1 MGNWVNGKLEAGGK
15 SSRISSFKDKSI
27 STSHVVLDL
36 IDSIQPGVVNFDL
49 VSPGDTEEEKF
60 ANAKYAL
67 SVARK
72 IGARIYAIPEDL
84 VEVKQKMVLTV
95 FACLMG
101 TGLKNANNPPF
112 AVFGGKKNPR
122 RFP

>member
-1 MGNWVNGKLEAGGK
+1 VNRNCE
-15 SSRISSFKDKSI
+15 SD
-27 STSHVVLDL
+27 
-36 IDSIQPGVVNFDL
+36 
-49 VSPGDTEEEKF
+49 EEKF

-84 VEVKQKMVLTV
+84 VEVKPKMVLTV

-101 TGLKNANNPPF
+101 RGLKNIDE
-112 AVFGGKKNPR
+112 
-122 RFP
+122 

>member
-1 MGNWVNGKLEAGGK
+1 MSNFRNPFENLDFEQF
-15 SSRISSFKDKSI
+15 SRIRHTLIYI
-27 STSHVVLDL
+27 SVFYHEY
-36 IDSIQPGVVNFDL
+36 FCR
-49 VSPGDTEEEKF
+49 
-60 ANAKYAL
+60 YAL

-101 TGLKNANNPPF
+101 TGLKNANNPTE
-112 AVFGGKKNPR
+112 
-122 RFP
+122 

>member
-1 MGNWVNGKLEAGGK
+1 MKFEIYT
-15 SSRISSFKDKSI
+15 RHFFSFIDGSLSLSMHLFSI
-27 STSHVVLDL
+27 MH
-36 IDSIQPGVVNFDL
+36 IF
-49 VSPGDTEEEKF
+49 F
-60 ANAKYAL
+60 FCRYAL

-101 TGLKNANNPPF
+101 TGLKNANNPTE
-112 AVFGGKKNPR
+112 
-122 RFP
+122 